1 MSRLRIRP
9 ARAGDLERLPDVER
23 SAAERF
29 GEVGLGWVAEA
40 GTLPAY
46 VLRTALGRGTLW
58 VAPDRGDSPA
68 GFLAACELDG
78 ALFVIEL
85 SVAREHQGRGLGS
98 ALLDQAVA
106 HAARAGMAAVTLT
119 TFRDVPW
126 NAPFYA
132 RRGFVEL
139 DPAALGPGLRAR
151 LAAEVAAG
159 HEPGRRC
166 AMARVLAP
174 RGA

>member
-1 MSRLRIRP
+1 MSPPRIRLAQ
-9 ARAGDLERLPDVER
+9 ARELERLADVEL

-29 GEVGLGWVAEA
+29 REVGLGWVVEA

-46 VLRTALGRGTLW
+46 VLRAALGRGTLW
-58 VAPDRGDSPA
+58 VAPDRGDRPA

-85 SVAREHQGRGLGS
+85 SVALEHQGRGLGS
-98 ALLDQAVA
+98 ALLDEAVA
-106 HAARAGMAAVTLT
+106 HAAREGMAGVTLT

-151 LAAEVAAG
+151 LAAELAAG

-166 AMARVLAP
+166 AMARPAAP
-174 RGA
+174 ESA